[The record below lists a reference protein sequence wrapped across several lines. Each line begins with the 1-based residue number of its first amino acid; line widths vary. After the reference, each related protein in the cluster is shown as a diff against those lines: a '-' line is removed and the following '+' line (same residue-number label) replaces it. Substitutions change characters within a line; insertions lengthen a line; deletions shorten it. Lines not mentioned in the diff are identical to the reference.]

1 MHKEIKNLM
10 AKMDALSLRERGML
24 FATCLVILI
33 ALWYGVLQQPLST
46 RAERMSDEIED
57 LQTRIQS
64 TNQAVEVQITQLSQ
78 TDNQIRVRLAQVER
92 RITELTETLED
103 YTAQLIEP
111 SEMARVLEGVLERQA
126 KLRLLRIRNLGAEPL
141 ETDDE
146 NPREISLYK
155 HSLEIE
161 VEGSYM
167 AVLDYLRDLEGL
179 PWRFYWQVLELE
191 SEEYPRNHIRIQVGT
206 LSLTEDWI
214 GV

>member
-1 MHKEIKNLM
+1 MPKELKNLI
-10 AKMDALSLRERGML
+10 AKMDALSLRERGMV
-24 FATCLVILI
+24 FATCIVILVS
-33 ALWYGVLQQPLST
+33 LWYALLQQPLDK

-57 LQTRIQS
+57 LKTRIES
-64 TNQAVEVQITQLSQ
+64 TNQAVELQIAQIAQ

-92 RITELTETLED
+92 RVGELTETLED

-141 ETDDE
+141 ESE
-146 NPREISLYK
+146 EESPSQISLYK

-161 VEGSYM
+161 VEGSYL
-167 AVLDYLRDLEGL
+167 AVLDYLKELEAL

-191 SEEYPRNHIRIQVGT
+191 TDEYPKNHIRIQVGT